1 MSAARKWFGAVTRFE
16 KGAAMDVS
24 NPDTWKQQWTAFTS
38 APYIVAPLI
47 VFAALVGW
55 WLKGIAIAGLKGRIS
70 VFEDRLKLAAE
81 QAESA
86 RQAKDEVAT
95 EFETYEAEVAAKAE
109 NAGLGASAARV
120 EGAIVRFAAANNSLS
135 EILGVTEEA
144 DSGQF
149 ERRNGPAEG
158 QGRAARPAKSR
169 RTRGSSTP
177 LAGAPS

>member
-1 MSAARKWFGAVTRFE
+1 
-16 KGAAMDVS
+16 MDMS
-24 NPDTWKQQWTAFTS
+24 NPDTWKQQWTAFTG

-55 WLKGIAIAGLKGRIS
+55 WLRGIAIAGLKGRIS

-95 EFETYEAEVAAKAE
+95 EFETYEAEVAAKTE
-109 NAGLGASAARV
+109 NAALGASAARV
-120 EGAIVRFAAANNSLS
+120 EGAIVKFAAANNSLS
-135 EILGVTEEA
+135 AILAVTEEA

-149 ERRNGPAEG
+149 RGNGRQRRDKGELL
-158 QGRAARPAKSR
+158 ARPKV
-169 RTRGSSTP
+169 
-177 LAGAPS
+177 GAHAASALPSPEPHRDLEH